1 MINCIKLMK
10 VTTVSACVFGYYRK
24 KQDQKL
30 HLSAV
35 GWAGG
40 LVLLGTF
47 VEMEILHENT
57 NVLFPILNGVAFC
70 IWKRKSIRESIK
82 AYVLSYMVEEVVDS
96 ILYVCIALLAHVS
109 VSDIGFSD
117 PILDG
122 ICSFPGL
129 VLWVLLYKM
138 QKNKSHVWTLVNRN
152 FWVLLAG
159 GMLAAVQ
166 VLFLTYIVGDGA
178 IRNVAGETYVVLMM
192 LFGSA
197 VIVCAYLIYIG
208 KLKQGVTGRRNRY
221 RCLSGNRS

>member
-1 MINCIKLMK
+1 M
-10 VTTVSACVFGYYRK
+10 VSACVFGYYRK

-35 GWAGG
+35 AWAGG

-82 AYVLSYMVEEVVDS
+82 AYVLSYMVVEVVDS

-109 VSDIGFSD
+109 VNDIGFSD
-117 PILDG
+117 QILDG
-122 ICSFPGL
+122 ICSLPGL

-152 FWVLLAG
+152 FWVLFAG
-159 GMLAAVQ
+159 GK
-166 VLFLTYIVGDGA
+166 
-178 IRNVAGETYVVLMM
+178 
-192 LFGSA
+192 
-197 VIVCAYLIYIG
+197 IG
-208 KLKQGVTGRRNRY
+208 RAHV
-221 RCLSGNRS
+221 